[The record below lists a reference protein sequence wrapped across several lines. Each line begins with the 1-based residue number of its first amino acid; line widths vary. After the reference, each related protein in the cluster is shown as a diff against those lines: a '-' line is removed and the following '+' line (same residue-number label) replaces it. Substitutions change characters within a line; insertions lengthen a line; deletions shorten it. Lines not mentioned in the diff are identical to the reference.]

1 MCPAAPGPIGP
12 TGSTGAS
19 GPPGDLGPVG
29 PTGAVGPSGAV
40 GPMGSAG
47 ATGPMGLPGPVGA
60 TGATGPS
67 GAGAGTLAMTS
78 ISSGIL
84 DRPAMDT
91 VVALALACPPGS
103 TIVSGG
109 TENRVSDPDDAVHV
123 HMLESGPDET
133 GWHAQSVVTQRFAVG
148 GTLEIVLTIV
158 CLGGVP

>member
-1 MCPAAPGPIGP
+1 
-12 TGSTGAS
+12 
-19 GPPGDLGPVG
+19 
-29 PTGAVGPSGAV
+29 
-40 GPMGSAG
+40 
-47 ATGPMGLPGPVGA
+47 
-60 TGATGPS
+60 
-67 GAGAGTLAMTS
+67 MTS

-109 TENRVSDPDDAVHV
+109 TENHVSDPSDAVHV

-148 GTLEIVLTIV
+148 GTLEMVLTIV
-158 CLGGVP
+158 CQGGAP